1 MNKEVLENFQ
11 IPDSAYVTVTQTK
24 HITEV
29 QYMQRKNLEMPIIKL
44 NADTYLVKSTGEI
57 KDFEHAETRAD
68 DLKSVRSTLKKLRY
82 LINNNFDGATNEL
95 FLTLT
100 YKENMTD
107 RVKLMKDFEKFMKKL
122 KYRYRNNDIDYLS
135 VVEPQERGAFHF
147 HVLLRFNDLRRIF
160 IPNSEIA
167 DIWGH
172 GFVHARRI
180 DSVDNVGAYLSAYL
194 ADLTIDVDEEVE
206 GAVIKKVFDANTNK
220 MVSKKVLKGARMYLY
235 PSGMNIYRKS
245 RGIKMPVRN
254 IVPYNSIKKE
264 RLGKKTFESAFQISD
279 AETEF
284 ENIISYQYYNAN
296 R

>member
-1 MNKEVLENFQ
+1 MEKEVLDNFQ

-29 QYMQRKNLEMPIIKL
+29 QYMQKKNFKMPILKL
-44 NADTYLVKSTGEI
+44 DGDTYVVKSTGEI
-57 KDFEHAETRAD
+57 KEFKHSETRAD

-82 LINNNFDGATNEL
+82 LINNNFNGSANEL

-107 RVKLMKDFEKFMKKL
+107 KVKLMKDFEKFMKKL
-122 KYRYRNNDIDYLS
+122 KYRYSSNDIDYLS
-135 VVEPQERGAFHF
+135 VVEPQSRGAFHF
-147 HVLLRFNDLRRIF
+147 HVLLRFNDLNKIF

-167 DIWGH
+167 EIWSH
-172 GFVHARRI
+172 GFVHVRRI
-180 DSVDNVGAYLSAYL
+180 DDVDNVGAYLSAYL

-206 GAVIKKVFDANTNK
+206 GAVIKQVYDDKSNK

-235 PSGMNIYRKS
+235 PTGMNIYRKS
-245 RGIKMPVRN
+245 RGVKMPARN
-254 IVPYNSIKKE
+254 VMPYHAIKKE
-264 RLGKKTFESAFQISD
+264 RLGKKTFESSFQISD
-279 AETEF
+279 TETDF
-284 ENIISYQYYNAN
+284 ENIISYQYYNSN